1 MQTLRCL
8 QARGEWPGRSPRC
21 CVRGIGCILHFALC
35 ISLTSCARQPLSRA
49 QPAAAIAPDLVII
62 TWNLHAGAGDLP
74 QLLEDLAKGRLIGP
88 APVASFILLLQEA
101 GPDIVDFA
109 RERGL
114 SAYFEPVH
122 PARGNAIVST
132 HPLINARTIELP
144 RERQRRVAVAAN
156 VMLGDTLLQVA
167 SAHFEN
173 RVSWW
178 RGGLFSEGAR
188 RRQAEALIAALPPGA
203 PVVVGGDF
211 NAWLG
216 RNEPAWRALAERF
229 PDGPPP
235 LPQPTFRQRLFL
247 DEVFFDLPDGWQVT
261 RSILENT
268 YDSDHHAVVAALRLP
283 R

>member
-1 MQTLRCL
+1 MQDAGRRRRARLRILHLAVCSFIAGCASHAARPTLRTV
-8 QARGEWPGRSPRC
+8 ADP
-21 CVRGIGCILHFALC
+21 
-35 ISLTSCARQPLSRA
+35 
-49 QPAAAIAPDLVII
+49 PDLAIV
-62 TWNLHAGAGDLP
+62 TWNLHGGAGDLP
-74 QLLEDLAKGRLIGP
+74 HLLEDLTSGRLTNDQ
-88 APVASFILLLQEA
+88 PVTNFVLLLQEA
-101 GPDIVDFA
+101 GPDILEFA
-109 RERGL
+109 GSRGL

-122 PARGNAIVST
+122 PNRGNAIVST

-156 VMLGDTLLQVA
+156 IHLVDTLIQVA

-188 RRQAEALIAALPPGA
+188 LRQAQALVAALPPNG
-203 PVVVGGDF
+203 PTVVGGDF

-216 RNEPAWRALAERF
+216 RSEPAWRALAERF

-247 DEVFFDLPDGWQVT
+247 DELFFDVPEAWRVV
-261 RSILENT
+261 RSIVESR
-268 YDSDHHAVVAALRLP
+268 YGSDHHAVVAELHLP
-283 R
+283 S